1 MASCSSTETR
11 TFGVTSALSHAL
23 PKEKDLAL
31 TKELE
36 DFLVPLGIYE
46 TEDELQHR
54 IAVLAKLNDLVKEW
68 IVKLSQDKK
77 MPESVASKMSGKV
90 YTFGSYRLGVHTK
103 GADIDTLCVAPR
115 HVERSDFFSSF
126 QELLRECKEVK
137 DLRAVEEA
145 FVPVM
150 KMVFDGVEIDLL
162 FARLA
167 LQEIPEELDLR
178 NDILLKNLDARCV
191 RSLNGDKTSYFVM
204 VNFGMVCI

>member
-1 MASCSSTETR
+1 
-11 TFGVTSALSHAL
+11 VTSALSHAL

-103 GADIDTLCVAPR
+103 G
-115 HVERSDFFSSF
+115 
-126 QELLRECKEVK
+126 KEDVS
-137 DLRAVEEA
+137 AW
-145 FVPVM
+145 P
-150 KMVFDGVEIDLL
+150 
-162 FARLA
+162 
-167 LQEIPEELDLR
+167 IPL
-178 NDILLKNLDARCV
+178 
-191 RSLNGDKTSYFVM
+191 
-204 VNFGMVCI
+204 